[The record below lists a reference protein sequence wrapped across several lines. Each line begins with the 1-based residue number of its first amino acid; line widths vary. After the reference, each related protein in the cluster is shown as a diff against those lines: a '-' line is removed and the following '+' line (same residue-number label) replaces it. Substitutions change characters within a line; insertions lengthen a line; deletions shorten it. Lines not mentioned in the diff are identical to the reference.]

1 MLWNNNYNNDVNFF
15 QVLRPVSLSTPM
27 SKKLDYSD
35 ECFQGYLVLKTD
47 LIRLKTKTC
56 DLLVFIR
63 KFWNQLIGKPDVV
76 TPLFMFIDIV
86 CINKRLL
93 WWRSN
98 TDVNMSGALHLL
110 PLLWRLNWTLQLH
123 KLPINL
129 NELILIWSETTS
141 AVLFLIKVSIKEKH
155 RALNVDS

>member
-15 QVLRPVSLSTPM
+15 RFWDQSHCRHPCLRN
-27 SKKLDYSD
+27 

-141 AVLFLIKVSIKEKH
+141 AVLFLIKVLIKEKH